1 MNVEEADI
9 PASLRSAARHL
20 RHVHLADSNRQMPG
34 RGHTDFVSGFRAL
47 RDIGYEGFAALE
59 CRVAEPPEETFAR
72 RPPFCAT
79 ASARPPQHKLSGELG
94 MTPGQAPSPTFADVR
109 YADLAP
115 RNVCDIYLPA
125 AASPAKPCPVVVW
138 IHGGAFRL
146 GDKRNIAMP
155 ARLIDAGFAIVSIN
169 YRLSQ
174 QAIWPA
180 QLEDLANAIGFVR
193 ANAAEYG
200 FDAGRLAAF
209 GSSAGGHL
217 AAMTGIAFADDPELR
232 IQSVVDWYGPIHFEH
247 MDRDIGLTGV
257 ERGSPPNGEAG
268 SPESDLIGRG
278 RERSSRP
285 CLCGQSAV
293 LPGEVRLG
301 AAVPD
306 HAR

>member
-1 MNVEEADI
+1 
-9 PASLRSAARHL
+9 
-20 RHVHLADSNRQMPG
+20 
-34 RGHTDFVSGFRAL
+34 
-47 RDIGYEGFAALE
+47 
-59 CRVAEPPEETFAR
+59 
-72 RPPFCAT
+72 
-79 ASARPPQHKLSGELG
+79 

-217 AAMTGIAFADDPELR
+217 AAMAGIAFADDPELR
-232 IQSVVDWYGPIHFEH
+232 VQSVVDWYGPIHFEH
-247 MDRDIGLTGV
+247 MDHDIGLTGV

-268 SPESDLIGRG
+268 SPESDLIGAVVND
-278 RERSSRP
+278 RP
-285 CLCGQSAV
+285 DLAYAASPLCYLEKSDSAPPFLIMHGDSDPLIGAPQS
-293 LPGEVRLG
+293 VRLRNALHERFGPG
-301 AAVPD
+301 AAEYHLLPD
-306 HAR
+306 TGHGGGAFETDWAQDLVVGFLRRTLA